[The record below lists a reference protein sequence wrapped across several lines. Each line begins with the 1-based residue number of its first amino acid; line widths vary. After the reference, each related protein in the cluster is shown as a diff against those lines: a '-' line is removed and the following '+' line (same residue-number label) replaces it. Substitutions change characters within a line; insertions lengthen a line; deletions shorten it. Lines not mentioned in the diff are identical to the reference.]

1 MRHFHLLT
9 VSAITLLS
17 VSACGYV
24 NDGDMSYLGSR
35 DDIVVQNNGMTKSQ
49 AKEMAAKKIET
60 VKDDVAMATKATV
73 IDGAEKAMSVTKMG
87 TTSMDSVSM
96 QSSSSSVS
104 SASMAVPP
112 GSIGDVPPN
121 AKSGECYA
129 KVLIPAVTE
138 AETRRI
144 QVSEEQRVLDRMVPA
159 RYEVRTERV
168 QVSEEKQVLD
178 RIVPAKYSVETERV
192 MVKEARKYWK
202 AGTGPITKKNEIT
215 GEIMCLVEEP
225 AEFRTIEKRV
235 MIEPE
240 KPIYKMLPAEFKTI
254 EKRVL
259 VEPERPEYRTVPA
272 QFETIRKTRVVQ
284 PERWEW
290 RRILCETNMG
300 TDSIQRIQRALRDKG
315 YSITV
320 DGRLGDAT
328 YEAINNYQR
337 KNGLATRGITY
348 ETLERLG
355 VRLTGA

>member
-9 VSAITLLS
+9 VSAVTLLS

-24 NDGDMSYLGSR
+24 TDGDMSYLGSR

-60 VKDDVAMATKATV
+60 VKDDVAMATKGTV
-73 IDGAEKAMSVTKMG
+73 ISGSEKIMSATKMG
-87 TTSMDSVSM
+87 SSSMEAVPM
-96 QSSSSSVS
+96 RSSSSVS
-104 SASMAVPP
+104 SASMSMPP
-112 GSIGDVPPN
+112 GAAGDIPPN

-138 AETRRI
+138 TETRRI

-178 RIVPAKYSVETERV
+178 RIIPAKYSVETERV

-202 AGTGPITKKNEIT
+202 AGSGPITKKNEVT

-235 MIEPE
+235 MVEPE
-240 KPIYKMLPAEFKTI
+240 KPIYRMQPAEFKTI

-315 YSITV
+315 YNVTV
-320 DGRLGDAT
+320 DGRLGDNT
-328 YEAINNYQR
+328 YDAINSYQR